1 MGLAEGS
8 RGGWQRCRGRWAI
21 GVGETHFRH
30 TLPRFFPRKG
40 ETGHSDLRRH
50 PSAAARSP
58 SPTRRPRLPAGSH
71 RSRSPRRRPTR
82 PLHLR
87 SSLAVPTSCQEE
99 RSGGAAGGAVNWGSL
114 RRICSAGTGP
124 RSEEEEERP
133 SRGRGRVGWGVL
145 DVPPGGLLNWAW
157 AGGGGALEGA
167 LWRLR
172 RPVLGGA
179 PSEGCLKPVGC

>member
-1 MGLAEGS
+1 MLGALGNRRRRNTLSA
-8 RGGWQRCRGRWAI
+8 
-21 GVGETHFRH
+21 HFR
-30 TLPRFFPRKG
+30 PIFPYK
-40 ETGHSDLRRH
+40 RRY
-50 PSAAARSP
+50 R
-58 SPTRRPRLPAGSH
+58 TF
-71 RSRSPRRRPTR
+71 RSRPTS
-82 PLHLR
+82 LR
-87 SSLAVPTSCQEE
+87 SRPQPEPHAPPTPPSRIPPLPKPPATIHAPFAPPLPSLAVPTSCQEE

-179 PSEGCLKPVGC
+179 PAEGCLKPVGC